1 MVPRGEHRHQPQA
14 QRWVTVDLVITRNGD
29 IGASWWTPEVAEIL
43 CSLCG
48 RKGKDCTWCVNRN
61 PWCG

>member
-1 MVPRGEHRHQPQA
+1 MVPDRKDRCQPQA
-14 QRWVTVDLVITRNGD
+14 EHRVTVDLVITPDGD

-43 CSLCG
+43 CSICG
-48 RKGKDCTWCVNRN
+48 KQGEQCAWCVNRN